1 MRFYIASGL
10 QNFENARY
18 AAEKLRGQGFIQTY
32 DWTHNEKTD
41 SMEEIVRRG
50 RLEIN
55 GVRDADFVVVL
66 LPGGKGTHT
75 EFGIAL
81 GLGKRIYLYSEEE
94 LNDPLNTTTFYHVEE
109 VNPYVGD
116 IDGLI
121 EKVIGEER
129 GGIQP

>member
-1 MRFYIASGL
+1 MRFYVASGL

-41 SMEEIVRRG
+41 CMEEIAERG

-94 LNDPLNTTTFYHVEE
+94 VNDPLNTTTFYHVEE

-121 EKVIGEER
+121 EKVIREER